1 MFLFIAKG
9 NRGEN
14 LESLIVSVS
23 WQIVGVWL
31 QPEIQGGFSDH
42 FVVKLVSLE
51 SEVHHVVHRQLI
63 HWLELRILHSEIGGL
78 KTKKHANDEICIA
91 YLSSRQKN
99 PAYGRH

>member
-23 WQIVGVWL
+23 WQIVSLWL

-51 SEVHHVVHRQLI
+51 PEVHHVVHRQLI
-63 HWLELRILHSEIGGL
+63 HRMELRILHSEIGDHHWGE
-78 KTKKHANDEICIA
+78 T
-91 YLSSRQKN
+91 
-99 PAYGRH
+99 